1 MRFVYMDESGTGKR
15 DPHTVVA
22 GCIVHA
28 DEQVVALEH
37 RLEALV
43 EKHIPE
49 EDRDGFVLHAS
60 DILGGN
66 GYFKGRGW
74 PYDRRAAI
82 LADLADMPREL
93 EVPVIYGSAEKAT
106 IPFDDTMTEH
116 QKALGA
122 HLKAFINCLL
132 DAEVYMRLV
141 WPTEIAQVVAEDHQ
155 AARPILRDTYQS
167 LRHKSAP
174 EHHRVPNNPYI
185 PLRSVRGAM
194 HFVQKDE
201 SRPMQLADACAYII
215 RGFLT
220 GNQRCTPFYISLR
233 EWMMHTPAKDRFGM
247 APIPMWPYGPLYRMG
262 A

>member
-1 MRFVYMDESGTGKR
+1 MRFVYLDESGTGKR

-28 DEQVVALEH
+28 DEQVVTLED

-43 EKHIPE
+43 ERHIPK
-49 EDRDGFVLHAS
+49 EDQDGFVLHAS
-60 DILGGN
+60 DILGEN

-74 PYDRRAAI
+74 PYERRAAI
-82 LADLADMPREL
+82 LTDLAAMPREL
-93 EVPVIYGSAEKAT
+93 EIPVVYGSAEKAT
-106 IPFDDTMTEH
+106 IPFDETMTPH
-116 QKALGA
+116 QRVLGA

-132 DAEVYMRLV
+132 DTEVYMRLV
-141 WPTEIAQVVAEDHQ
+141 WPSEIAQVVAEDHQ
-155 AARPILRDTYQS
+155 AARPILREAYQS
-167 LRHKSAP
+167 LRGNRAEIHKAA
-174 EHHRVPNNPYI
+174 NNPYI
-185 PLRSVRGAM
+185 PLESVRGAV

-220 GNQRCTPFYISLR
+220 GNPRCTPFYISLR
-233 EWMMHTPAKDRFGM
+233 EWMMHTPAKDTFGM

-262 A
+262 D